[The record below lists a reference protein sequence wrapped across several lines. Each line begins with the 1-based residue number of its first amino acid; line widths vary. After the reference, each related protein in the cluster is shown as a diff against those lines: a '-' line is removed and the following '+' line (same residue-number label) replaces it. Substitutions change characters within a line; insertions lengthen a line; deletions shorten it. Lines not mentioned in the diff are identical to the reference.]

1 MRYVKFF
8 LISIIYFYSNV
19 SIGIQLNLHP
29 GDPMTGPA
37 PTKIVWLDVYS
48 DNGVVINGKLGVNWS
63 IGPETAVSDVQIR
76 MPTGNTA
83 VTVNMCARGSGG
95 GGVCTGYQASSMSC
109 TTADGGNFE
118 TCISRYSGSS
128 FYSEIE
134 INGIQYGWRG
144 VCLDIYLNADSAVTS
159 QNGWGGHWTSASKRV
174 CADGGPGLIPEPPS
188 KASVCNLNSQNLN
201 LSYSATSLNVDG
213 LTQSANLN
221 VICTAGDAQDYR
233 LKLTGNNVT
242 NGNLNFGNGVSAQVS
257 LNGSQVQANGS
268 GIQLNRLTSQT
279 IPVSATLTGNASISG
294 VSKATGIL
302 VLEAL

>member
-8 LISIIYFYSNV
+8 FISIIYFYSNV
-19 SIGIQLNLHP
+19 SIGIQLNLNP

-48 DNGVVINGKLGVNWS
+48 SSGILISGKLGVNWS
-63 IGPETAVSDVQIR
+63 IGPETAVSSVQIR

-83 VTVNMCARGSGG
+83 VTFSMCARGSGG
-95 GGVCTGYQASSMSC
+95 SSVCTGNQASSMSC

-134 INGIQYGWRG
+134 IDSMQYDWRG
-144 VCLDIYLNADSAVTS
+144 VCLDIYLDADSAVTLN
-159 QNGWGGHWTSASKRV
+159 NGWGGHWTSASKRV

-188 KASVCNLNSQNLN
+188 KASVCNLNSQDLN

-213 LTQSANLN
+213 LTQNANLN

-233 LKLTGNNVT
+233 LKLTGNDVT
-242 NGNLNFGNGVSAQVS
+242 NGNLNFGNGVSARVS
-257 LNGSQVQANGS
+257 LNGSQVQANGP
-268 GIQLNRLTSQT
+268 GIQLNSLTSQT
-279 IPVSATLTGNASISG
+279 IPVSATLTGNASTSG

-302 VLEAL
+302 ILEAL